1 MNETILLLISNVL
14 TAIAGWFVGKRK
26 VTAETD
32 NQVLKNLELA
42 ISVYSQIINDLKKQA
57 NTNPVLAKNITTIIQ
72 RIFKEIVRDAKIS
85 NNPKLRKDLSS
96 NEVTKMLNEY
106 GVQPLK

>member
-42 ISVYSQIINDLKKQA
+42 ISVYSQIIDDLKKEIES
-57 NTNPVLAKNITTIIQ
+57 LNIKIQ
-72 RIFKEIVRDAKIS
+72 ELEKKIDDLHQE
-85 NNPKLRKDLSS
+85 NKKLKSL
-96 NEVTKMLNEY
+96 VK
-106 GVQPLK
+106 

>member
-42 ISVYSQIINDLKKQA
+42 ISVYSQIIDDLKKEIES
-57 NTNPVLAKNITTIIQ
+57 LNIKVQELETKIDELH
-72 RIFKEIVRDAKIS
+72 KE
-85 NNPKLRKDLSS
+85 NKL
-96 NEVTKMLNEY
+96 
-106 GVQPLK
+106 LKSKL

>member
-1 MNETILLLISNVL
+1 MNETILLLISNAL

-42 ISVYSQIINDLKKQA
+42 ISVYSQIINDLKKEIES
-57 NTNPVLAKNITTIIQ
+57 LNIKVQ
-72 RIFKEIVRDAKIS
+72 ELESKIDELHTE
-85 NNPKLRKDLSS
+85 NKKLKSQVNL
-96 NEVTKMLNEY
+96 
-106 GVQPLK
+106 

>member
-1 MNETILLLISNVL
+1 MNETILLLISNAL

-42 ISVYSQIINDLKKQA
+42 ISVYSQIIDDLKKEIESL
-57 NTNPVLAKNITTIIQ
+57 NLKIQ
-72 RIFKEIVRDAKIS
+72 ELEKKIDDLHQE
-85 NNPKLRKDLSS
+85 NKKLKSL
-96 NEVTKMLNEY
+96 VK
-106 GVQPLK
+106 

>member
-1 MNETILLLISNVL
+1 VGCKKPETISDEMNIDTIITILGSNAL

-42 ISVYSQIINDLKKQA
+42 ISVYSQIINDLKKEIES
-57 NTNPVLAKNITTIIQ
+57 LNIKVQ
-72 RIFKEIVRDAKIS
+72 ELEGKIDRLHEE
-85 NNPKLRKDLSS
+85 N
-96 NEVTKMLNEY
+96 KML
-106 GVQPLK
+106 K